1 MPDDR
6 DRTLDAPFVSD
17 DVYASS
23 STLEPLLCAPPV
35 RLSICFSTSIEVD
48 GLIFVMLDGIKL
60 DGPALLLFI
69 PPFLGTTLFPL
80 TGISLNIKE
89 EEEVDF
95 SRLGILLFF

>member
-17 DVYASS
+17 DVYVSS
-23 STLEPLLCAPPV
+23 STLEPLLCVPPV

-48 GLIFVMLDGIKL
+48 GLIFVMLDEIKF
-60 DGPALLLFI
+60 GPALLLFI
-69 PPFLGTTLFPL
+69 PPFLGTTLLL
-80 TGISLNIKE
+80 TGISLNIRE

>member
-17 DVYASS
+17 DVYVSS
-23 STLEPLLCAPPV
+23 STLELLLCVPPV

-48 GLIFVMLDGIKL
+48 GLIFVMLDGIKF
-60 DGPALLLFI
+60 DGPALLLSNL
-69 PPFLGTTLFPL
+69 PFLGTTLLPL
-80 TGISLNIKE
+80 TGISLNIRE